1 MKKYQIECMTYEVTE
16 KEGLPGYEYRESMKD
31 SISIDTDELKE
42 AVDTYYKLIER
53 YKDTP
58 VTISLGLEYTEIEYF
73 STLDPALKIRI

>member
-42 AVDTYYKLIER
+42 AVDAYYALTSR
-53 YKDTP
+53 YRDMP
-58 VTISLGLEYTEIEYF
+58 VTVSLCVGDTEIEYF
-73 STLDPALKIRI
+73 STLVPWIRR

>member
-1 MKKYQIECMTYEVTE
+1 MKKYQIECMTYEITE

-42 AVDTYYKLIER
+42 AVDAYYDLISR
-53 YKDTP
+53 YRDMP
-58 VTISLGLEYTEIEYF
+58 VTVSLSIGDTEIEYF